1 MVQGQGIPIFYQR
14 KAPSFCR
21 VVVEEEV
28 DLKAGTEVVLYGN
41 LEPGFERNEMLERT
55 AEVNYRIKRP
65 QDPVSCYKVVHFD
78 NLKLCQRRKPEMDVS
93 RRN

>member
-1 MVQGQGIPIFYQR
+1 
-14 KAPSFCR
+14 
-21 VVVEEEV
+21 
-28 DLKAGTEVVLYGN
+28 
-41 LEPGFERNEMLERT
+41 MLERT

-78 NLKLCQRRKPEMDVS
+78 NLKLYQRRNPEMDVS